1 MGASR
6 RDVLKASILLP
17 MMASAAGIDGVSE
30 GVPMRVVVVGA
41 GAFGGWTALYLL
53 RRGARVTLLDAWG
66 PGNSRASS
74 GGETRVIRGTYGP
87 DRVYTRMA
95 DGKFLKFDESGNK
108 QTAAALQATKKTDH
122 LRANVVGE
130 RKGDQIAVSK
140 ITLD

>member
-1 MGASR
+1 MNKRIA
-6 RDVLKASILLP
+6 VLGL
-17 MMASAAGIDGVSE
+17 AGSVLF
-30 GVPMRVVVVGA
+30 A
-41 GAFGGWTALYLL
+41 GAAL
-53 RRGARVTLLDAWG
+53 AEEWKNVSVVDAMCSEKDAVKAD
-66 PGNSRASS
+66 PDKHPAKCAVACAKS
-74 GGETRVIRGTYGP
+74 GYGI
-87 DRVYTRMA
+87 MA